1 MTANN
6 PSKAEAAKWVK
17 PVLERIGTI
26 SDVAGRPVPV
36 DQDAGNRKS

>member
-1 MTANN
+1 MADT
-6 PSKAEAAKWVK
+6 KTTEEWKK

-36 DQDAGNRKS
+36 DQDASNRKS